1 MDQEQELGTSMDR
14 LSTLPDPHW
23 IWDVPFH
30 PLTLNEA
37 VEQVD
42 NLVCEHKPS
51 FLVTANLNYVMLTH
65 RNPLL
70 QDVNNRAAFVLADGI
85 TLVWAS
91 RWKGTPLPER
101 VTGADLI
108 YDLCDLAARRGYG
121 IFLLGGAPGVGET
134 AARKLAERYAGLRVI
149 GIESP
154 PYRDLSAEE
163 EAGLIARI
171 RSARPDI
178 LLLAFT
184 QPKGE
189 LWIDRHLEE
198 LGVPA
203 VVQVGAAFD
212 FAAGRVRRA
221 PRWIQRIALETPFR
235 IIREPRRLTPRYTR
249 NALFLIRMI
258 LHDARGWLTGWVT
271 TLLRAKRGSNTR
283 RRCAAATECVGGAA
297 PPAVGR
303 KGQPIRRPANAK
315 GPEPHQVGQG
325 GPNLGEPQVSKP
337 DRGP

>member
-1 MDQEQELGTSMDR
+1 MECRCTS
-14 LSTLPDPHW
+14 PDPCCTSPDPCW
-23 IWDVPFH
+23 VWDVPVH
-30 PLTLNEA
+30 PLTFEGTI
-37 VEQVD
+37 ERVD
-42 NLVCEHKPS
+42 ALVSRHQPVY
-51 FLVTANLNYVMLTH
+51 FITANLNYVMLTH
-65 RNPLL
+65 QNALL
-70 QDVNNRAAFVLADGI
+70 REVSNRAAFVVADGI

-108 YDLCDLAARRGYG
+108 YGLCDLAARRGYG
-121 IFLLGGAPGVGET
+121 IFLLGGAPGVGEA
-134 AARKLAERYAGLRVI
+134 AARNLAERYAGLRVV
-149 GIESP
+149 GVESP
-154 PYRDLSAEE
+154 PFRNLSANET
-163 EAGLIARI
+163 EAFLTRI
-171 RSARPDI
+171 RLARPDI
-178 LLLAFT
+178 LFVALT

-189 LWIDRHLEE
+189 LWLAAHVEE
-198 LGVPA
+198 LGVPVCA
-203 VVQVGAAFD
+203 NVGAAFD

-235 IIREPRRLTPRYTR
+235 IIQEPRRLTPRYTR

-271 TLLRAKRGSNTR
+271 TLLRAKQGSNTR
-283 RRCAAATECVGGAA
+283 RRCDAATECVGGAA

-303 KGQPIRRPANAK
+303 KGQPIRRPADAK

-325 GPNLGEPQVSKP
+325 GPNLGESQVSKP